1 MPCSTPSFY
10 TGVALLFQL
19 VLGML
24 IALLLD
30 SDRKGYG
37 ILRAMMT
44 LPLVIP
50 PAVTAMMFLL
60 MLNGSFGV
68 LSRGIIELG
77 LLPPGFSILG
87 NASTAMAGVLLAEIW
102 QWTPF
107 MVLIMLAG
115 LRSLP
120 KEPFEAAAIDGA
132 NAFQVFFKL
141 TLPMMSKVIAIA
153 VLIRGIDLFRIF
165 DYVKV
170 MTDSGPGTATETLTS
185 YAGRIYFGNADFP
198 YASTIALLTLDPRHH
213 RLDALHEDLQGEA
226 LMELSRPWQILRDIV
241 AVLVTG
247 LFMFPI
253 LWWALTSIKPIS
265 AIFDK
270 DRVVFFDFVP
280 TWINYGVTM
289 LGMSRSQLAIDQG
302 IGMGVGGAEAYDS
315 RQLDPRFDHRLG
327 RLHGGDHGDRGAR
340 RLCAVAHGLPRPR
353 DLSQLGSR
361 ASVSCRPS
369 PSSFRW

>member
-1 MPCSTPSFY
+1 MTEAALKGAGSTRLFVLPRFLTAEHPFPWLFPAAALMTIFGIYPLVYAIGLSFFKKNAATRKMVLDFDHNWTKMLYDERVWNALFNTLVY
-10 TGVALLFQL
+10 TGLALAFQL

-30 SDRKGYG
+30 SERKGYAL
-37 ILRAMMT
+37 LRALMT

-68 LSRGIIELG
+68 LSRGLISMG
-77 LLPPGFSILG
+77 LLPVGFSILG
-87 NASTAMAGVLLAEIW
+87 NADTALAGVLLAEIW

-107 MVLIMLAG
+107 MVLIMMAG

-132 NAFQVFFKL
+132 TAFQVFFKL

-153 VLIRGIDLFRIF
+153 VLIRGIDLFRAF

-198 YASTIALLTLDPRHH
+198 YASTIALMTL
-213 RLDALHEDLQGEA
+213 
-226 LMELSRPWQILRDIV
+226 IIV
-241 AVLVTG
+241 IVVSSV
-247 LFMFPI
+247 FM
-253 LWWALTSIKPIS
+253 K
-265 AIFDK
+265 IFK
-270 DRVVFFDFVP
+270 VK
-280 TWINYGVTM
+280 
-289 LGMSRSQLAIDQG
+289 L
-302 IGMGVGGAEAYDS
+302 
-315 RQLDPRFDHRLG
+315 
-327 RLHGGDHGDRGAR
+327 
-340 RLCAVAHGLPRPR
+340 
-353 DLSQLGSR
+353 
-361 ASVSCRPS
+361 
-369 PSSFRW
+369 

>member
-1 MPCSTPSFY
+1 MVVFGLFPLYKAVETSLYKKNAATRKLVFDPDFNWTKVLFDDRVWNALGNTLMY
-10 TGVALLFQL
+10 TGIALTFQL

-37 ILRAMMT
+37 LMRAMMT

-50 PAVTAMMFLL
+50 PSVTAMMFLL

-68 LSRGIIELG
+68 LAQGLIGLG
-77 LLPPGFSILG
+77 LLPPGYPILG
-87 NASTAMAGVLLAEIW
+87 NASTAMAGVLFAEIW

-132 NAFQVFFKL
+132 TPVQAFFKL

-153 VLIRGIDLFRIF
+153 VLIRGIDLMRAF

-170 MTDSGPGTATETLTS
+170 MTDSGPGTATETMTS

-198 YASTIALLTLDPRHH
+198 YASTISLMTLL
-213 RLDALHEDLQGEA
+213 
-226 LMELSRPWQILRDIV
+226 
-241 AVLVTG
+241 LVIITST
-247 LFMFPI
+247 LFMR
-253 LWWALTSIKPIS
+253 
-265 AIFDK
+265 IFK
-270 DRVVFFDFVP
+270 VK
-280 TWINYGVTM
+280 
-289 LGMSRSQLAIDQG
+289 L
-302 IGMGVGGAEAYDS
+302 
-315 RQLDPRFDHRLG
+315 
-327 RLHGGDHGDRGAR
+327 
-340 RLCAVAHGLPRPR
+340 
-353 DLSQLGSR
+353 
-361 ASVSCRPS
+361 
-369 PSSFRW
+369 

>member
-1 MPCSTPSFY
+1 MTATDASFTPRHAWLPRWLTSEHPFPWLLPASALMIVFGIYPLAYAVWLTLERKHPVTRKLTFRPDYNWGKLIQDERVLNALFNTLIY
-10 TGVALLFQL
+10 TGVALVFQL

-30 SDRKGYG
+30 SDRRGYAL
-37 ILRAMMT
+37 LRALMT

-68 LSRGIIELG
+68 ISRGIIATG
-77 LLPPGFSILG
+77 LLPVGFSILG
-87 NASTAMAGVLLAEIW
+87 DANTAMAGVLMAEIW

-132 NAFQVFFKL
+132 SSIQAFFKL

-153 VLIRGIDLFRIF
+153 VLIRGIDLFRTF

-198 YASTIALLTLDPRHH
+198 YASTIAILTLV
-213 RLDALHEDLQGEA
+213 
-226 LMELSRPWQILRDIV
+226 IV
-241 AVLVTG
+241 IIVST
-247 LFMFPI
+247 LFM
-253 LWWALTSIKPIS
+253 K
-265 AIFDK
+265 IFK
-270 DRVVFFDFVP
+270 VK
-280 TWINYGVTM
+280 
-289 LGMSRSQLAIDQG
+289 L
-302 IGMGVGGAEAYDS
+302 
-315 RQLDPRFDHRLG
+315 
-327 RLHGGDHGDRGAR
+327 
-340 RLCAVAHGLPRPR
+340 
-353 DLSQLGSR
+353 
-361 ASVSCRPS
+361 
-369 PSSFRW
+369 

>member
-1 MPCSTPSFY
+1 MAATGETRIPWLPRFLSSESPLPWLLPASALMVVFGLFPLYKAVESSLYKKNAATRKLVFDPDYNWVKVFGDERVWNALFNTLLY
-10 TGVALLFQL
+10 TGIALVFQL

-37 ILRAMMT
+37 LMRAMMT

-68 LSRGIIELG
+68 IAQGIIGVG

-87 NASTAMAGVLLAEIW
+87 NASTAMAGVLLAEVW

-132 NAFQVFFKL
+132 THVQAFFKL

-153 VLIRGIDLFRIF
+153 VLIRGIDLMRAF

-170 MTDSGPGTATETLTS
+170 MTDSGPGTATETMTS

-198 YASTIALLTLDPRHH
+198 YASTIALLTL
-213 RLDALHEDLQGEA
+213 
-226 LMELSRPWQILRDIV
+226 ILVIV
-241 AVLVTG
+241 VST
-247 LFMFPI
+247 LFMKLFKVK
-253 LWWALTSIKPIS
+253 L
-265 AIFDK
+265 
-270 DRVVFFDFVP
+270 
-280 TWINYGVTM
+280 
-289 LGMSRSQLAIDQG
+289 
-302 IGMGVGGAEAYDS
+302 
-315 RQLDPRFDHRLG
+315 
-327 RLHGGDHGDRGAR
+327 
-340 RLCAVAHGLPRPR
+340 
-353 DLSQLGSR
+353 
-361 ASVSCRPS
+361 
-369 PSSFRW
+369 

>member
-1 MPCSTPSFY
+1 VSDGRTTAPLPPFSGAPHHFMRTASASKNRLARWMTSEHPFPWLLPASALMVIFGLYPLLYAIWLSLQRKHPVTRKLTFY
-10 TGVALLFQL
+10 PGYNWAKIFSDERVWNALLNTFIYTAVALLFQL

-37 ILRAMMT
+37 LLRAMMT
-44 LPLVIP
+44 LPLVVP

-68 LSRGIIELG
+68 VSAGFYATG
-77 LLPPGFSILG
+77 LLAPNHVILG
-87 NASTAMAGVLLAEIW
+87 QASTAMAGVLLAEIW

-132 NAFQVFFKL
+132 TPVQAFFKL

-153 VLIRGIDLFRIF
+153 VLIRGIDLFRAF

-170 MTDSGPGTATETLTS
+170 MTDSGPGTATETMTS

-198 YASTIALLTLDPRHH
+198 YASTIALMTL
-213 RLDALHEDLQGEA
+213 
-226 LMELSRPWQILRDIV
+226 ILVIV
-241 AVLVTG
+241 VST
-247 LFMFPI
+247 LFM
-253 LWWALTSIKPIS
+253 K
-265 AIFDK
+265 IFK
-270 DRVVFFDFVP
+270 VK
-280 TWINYGVTM
+280 
-289 LGMSRSQLAIDQG
+289 L
-302 IGMGVGGAEAYDS
+302 
-315 RQLDPRFDHRLG
+315 
-327 RLHGGDHGDRGAR
+327 
-340 RLCAVAHGLPRPR
+340 
-353 DLSQLGSR
+353 
-361 ASVSCRPS
+361 
-369 PSSFRW
+369 

>member
-1 MPCSTPSFY
+1 MSDLAVRKPWLPRWLTSEHPFPWLFPASALMVVFGLYPLYKAVETSLYKKNAATRKLVFDPDHNWTKVLYDERVWNALFNTLVY
-10 TGVALLFQL
+10 TGIALFFQL

-37 ILRAMMT
+37 LMRAMMT

-68 LSRGIIELG
+68 LAQGLIGLG
-77 LLPPGFSILG
+77 LLPSGFPILG
-87 NASTAMAGVLLAEIW
+87 NSSTAMAGVLLAEIW

-132 NAFQVFFKL
+132 TPVQAFFKL

-153 VLIRGIDLFRIF
+153 VLIRGIDLLRAF
-165 DYVKV
+165 DYIKV
-170 MTDSGPGTATETLTS
+170 MTDSGPGTATETMTS

-198 YASTIALLTLDPRHH
+198 YASTISLLTL
-213 RLDALHEDLQGEA
+213 
-226 LMELSRPWQILRDIV
+226 
-241 AVLVTG
+241 VLV
-247 LFMFPI
+247 I
-253 LWWALTSIKPIS
+253 LTSTV
-265 AIFDK
+265 FM
-270 DRVVFFDFVP
+270 RVFKVK
-280 TWINYGVTM
+280 
-289 LGMSRSQLAIDQG
+289 L
-302 IGMGVGGAEAYDS
+302 
-315 RQLDPRFDHRLG
+315 
-327 RLHGGDHGDRGAR
+327 
-340 RLCAVAHGLPRPR
+340 
-353 DLSQLGSR
+353 
-361 ASVSCRPS
+361 
-369 PSSFRW
+369 

>member
-1 MPCSTPSFY
+1 MSEFASRVGTETERRPWLPRWLASESPVPWLLPAAALMIVFGIYPLIYAITLSLYKKNAATRKMVFDPSHNWLKILSDERVWNAIYNTFLY
-10 TGVALLFQL
+10 TGVALVIQL

-50 PAVTAMMFLL
+50 PAVTGMMFLL

-68 LSRGIIELG
+68 LSRGIIALG
-77 LLPPGFSILG
+77 LLPTGFSILG
-87 NASTAMAGVLLAEIW
+87 TADTAMAGVLTAEIW

-132 NAFQVFFKL
+132 TATQAFFRL

-153 VLIRGIDLFRIF
+153 VLIRGIDLFRAF

-198 YASTIALLTLDPRHH
+198 YASTIALLTLVIV
-213 RLDALHEDLQGEA
+213 
-226 LMELSRPWQILRDIV
+226 ILV
-241 AVLVTG
+241 SST
-247 LFMFPI
+247 FMQ
-253 LWWALTSIKPIS
+253 
-265 AIFDK
+265 
-270 DRVVFFDFVP
+270 VFKVK
-280 TWINYGVTM
+280 
-289 LGMSRSQLAIDQG
+289 L
-302 IGMGVGGAEAYDS
+302 
-315 RQLDPRFDHRLG
+315 
-327 RLHGGDHGDRGAR
+327 
-340 RLCAVAHGLPRPR
+340 
-353 DLSQLGSR
+353 
-361 ASVSCRPS
+361 
-369 PSSFRW
+369 

>member
-1 MPCSTPSFY
+1 MPADSASLSPVEAHATERRPWLPRWLASESPVPWLLPAAALMVVFGIYPLIYAITLSLYKKNAATRKMVFDPTHNWSKILGDERVWNAIYNTFFY
-10 TGVALLFQL
+10 TGVALVFQL

-37 ILRAMMT
+37 ILRALMT

-50 PAVTAMMFLL
+50 PAVTGMMFLL

-68 LSRGIIELG
+68 LSRGLIAMGIF
-77 LLPPGFSILG
+77 PTGFSILG
-87 NASTAMAGVLLAEIW
+87 TASTAMAGVLLAEIW

-132 NAFQVFFKL
+132 TAVQAFFKL

-153 VLIRGIDLFRIF
+153 VLIRGIDLFRAF

-198 YASTIALLTLDPRHH
+198 YASTIALLTLIIV
-213 RLDALHEDLQGEA
+213 
-226 LMELSRPWQILRDIV
+226 ILV
-241 AVLVTG
+241 STVFMQ
-247 LFMFPI
+247 LFKVK
-253 LWWALTSIKPIS
+253 L
-265 AIFDK
+265 
-270 DRVVFFDFVP
+270 
-280 TWINYGVTM
+280 
-289 LGMSRSQLAIDQG
+289 
-302 IGMGVGGAEAYDS
+302 
-315 RQLDPRFDHRLG
+315 
-327 RLHGGDHGDRGAR
+327 
-340 RLCAVAHGLPRPR
+340 
-353 DLSQLGSR
+353 
-361 ASVSCRPS
+361 
-369 PSSFRW
+369 

>member
-1 MPCSTPSFY
+1 VFGLYPLYKAIETSLYRKNPATRKMIFDPFYNWSKVLFDERVWDAFLHTMIY
-10 TGVALLFQL
+10 TGVALSFQL

-37 ILRAMMT
+37 LLRAIMT

-50 PAVTAMMFLL
+50 PPVTAMMFLL

-68 LSRGIIELG
+68 ISRGLIAMG
-77 LLPPGFSILG
+77 LLPYNYSILG
-87 NASTAMAGVLLAEIW
+87 NSSTAMAGVLLAEIW

-132 NAFQVFFKL
+132 TPVQAFFNL

-153 VLIRGIDLFRIF
+153 VLIRGIDLMRAF

-185 YAGRIYFGNADFP
+185 YAGRIYFGSADFP
-198 YASTIALLTLDPRHH
+198 YASAVALLTL
-213 RLDALHEDLQGEA
+213 LLV
-226 LMELSRPWQILRDIV
+226 IV
-241 AVLVTG
+241 
-247 LFMFPI
+247 
-253 LWWALTSIKPIS
+253 TS
-265 AIFDK
+265 
-270 DRVVFFDFVP
+270 
-280 TWINYGVTM
+280 
-289 LGMSRSQLAIDQG
+289 
-302 IGMGVGGAEAYDS
+302 
-315 RQLDPRFDHRLG
+315 
-327 RLHGGDHGDRGAR
+327 
-340 RLCAVAHGLPRPR
+340 
-353 DLSQLGSR
+353 
-361 ASVSCRPS
+361 
-369 PSSFRW
+369 SSFMKIFKVRL